1 MENKEL
7 QELFT
12 AARTTEA
19 NRRRQERLTAMIEAQ
34 TPTKKNRRL
43 WPIWAASVAAG
54 IAVLLMTMP
63 TLFRPEH
70 TEQHVLV
77 AKETGRIGDSSITVL
92 TGSPEIAPLPAP
104 TRKTDPIKGTTP
116 TRETIST
123 IPTAPL
129 PSSVLA
135 EDETET
141 PALLSEPMVEPQPE
155 PIQQQPQRR
164 VHRRTSTRMVT
175 CDKSPRFDY
184 HKAIADA
191 LCKEDN
197 KPLTLHTI
205 KIS

>member
-34 TPTKKNRRL
+34 TRTKKSRRL

-63 TLFRPEH
+63 TLFHHKNTDQPM
-70 TEQHVLV
+70 LV
-77 AKETGRIGDSSITVL
+77 AQEAGRIEDTNTTYL
-92 TGSPEIAPLPAP
+92 TGSPDIVTLPTQ
-104 TRKTDPIKGTTP
+104 TRKSNP
-116 TRETIST
+116 TRETGNTS
-123 IPTAPL
+123 PTAPL
-129 PSSVLA
+129 PSSAMVDNK
-135 EDETET
+135 EES
-141 PALLSEPMVEPQPE
+141 PAPLPDPIVEPQPE

-184 HKAIADA
+184 RKAVADA
-191 LCKEDN
+191 ICKEDN
-197 KPLTLHTI
+197 EPLTLHTI
-205 KIS
+205 KLS